1 MVAHHAALGNRQPAG
16 WIRQEAQIT
25 YLIGRDPGSTQNK
38 LFALHRMSY
47 AEVLH
52 GEPLDDICD
61 FDIDA
66 YLAAGHG
73 QFYTRE
79 TMQLHATVT
88 DQLAR
93 ILSETPLS
101 DSMQLN
107 RDNAGL
113 WILQDKL
120 PDTALLRDWINKEK
134 SKGNYL
140 DGKK

>member
-1 MVAHHAALGNRQPAG
+1 
-16 WIRQEAQIT
+16 
-25 YLIGRDPGSTQNK
+25 
-38 LFALHRMSY
+38 MSD

-52 GEPLDDICD
+52 GEPLDDISD

-101 DSMQLN
+101 PTMQLFKN
-107 RDNAGL
+107 NAGE
-113 WILQDKL
+113 WEVKDNL
-120 PDTALLRDWINKEK
+120 PDTALFRRWLIIHQSMIQIINKEV
-134 SKGNYL
+134 SNAEQCN
-140 DGKK
+140 